1 MANLSKLL
9 SGEITKVTEK
19 DLFGCTRITHA
30 CFAGCEKLE
39 SVQVPF
45 GVVYVSPEAF
55 MCCRN
60 LKTVS
65 LPASVKYVGC
75 CVPQESGSYTQSYE
89 YSRTFYGCDSDE
101 FSVSD
106 TCKNLQVGCHIVKGA
121 FEKTN
126 DYDNFYNSSEDA
138 WVVGDGILLGL
149 NSGITDIPSTVTT
162 VPKAIYKDFPSTITT
177 VVIPDSVQFMWGDFT
192 GNTSYIK
199 TAVVGAGVTKI
210 EKGVMYNTNITT
222 WVFRQPEGLS
232 VELPASHLGYDKNS
246 RTISVYTDNESIT
259 NYNWSGDNI
268 TANIYPL
275 SSYTG

>member
-9 SGEITKVTEK
+9 SGEITKVTED
-19 DLFGCTRITHA
+19 DLFGCTRIAHA
-30 CFAGCEKLE
+30 CFAGCAKLE

-45 GVVYVSPEAF
+45 GVIYVSPEAF

-60 LKTVS
+60 LKAVS
-65 LPASVKYVGC
+65 LPASVRYIGC
-75 CVPQESGSYTQSYE
+75 CVPQASGSYDSGYE

-101 FSVSD
+101 FSVYD
-106 TCKNLQVGCHIVKGA
+106 TCKNLQAGCHIIKDA
-121 FEKTN
+121 FEKTK

-138 WVVGDGILLGL
+138 WVVGEGILLGL

-162 VPKAIYKDFPSTITT
+162 VPKSIYVSFPSTVTT
-177 VVIPDSVQFMWGDFT
+177 VTIPDSVQFMWGDFT

-199 TAVVGAGVTKI
+199 TAVIGAGVTKM
-210 EKGVMYNTNITT
+210 EKGVMKNTNITT
-222 WVFRQPEGLS
+222 WVFRQPEGLI
-232 VELPASHLGYDKNS
+232 VELPASHLGYNKDS
-246 RTISVYTDNESIT
+246 RTITIYTDNESIT